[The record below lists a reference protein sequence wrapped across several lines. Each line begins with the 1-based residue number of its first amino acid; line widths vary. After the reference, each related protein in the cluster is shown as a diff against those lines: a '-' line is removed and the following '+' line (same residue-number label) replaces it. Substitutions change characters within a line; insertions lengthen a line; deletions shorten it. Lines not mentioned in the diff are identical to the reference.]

1 MNNLNDISGTLSNR
15 RNIMVEITEREVEET
30 INWLS
35 GISAEGPGV
44 TRLLYDKHW
53 VEAQNGLKEKFEE
66 LGMKVEFDA
75 IGNLFATLEGTE
87 EPETIIASGSHV
99 DTVVEGGSLDGQ
111 LGIVGPYLAVK
122 KLLETKGKPKKTL
135 RIISMA
141 EEEGSRFPYGF
152 WGSKNIF
159 GMAKREEVENIKDGD
174 DISFVEAMAE
184 AGFNFLEEEP
194 KFAKMDAFIE
204 MHIEQGNFLEA
215 EGKSVGVV
223 TAIVGQKRYDVTL
236 KGQANHAG
244 TTLMGYRKDAM
255 EGAARMIVNG
265 IDKAKAAGDPQ
276 VLTFGRVDPLP
287 NTVNVVPGE
296 VSFSIDCRHTDQE
309 ALNKFSEELV
319 EDMKATAEKMG
330 LEIEIDLW
338 MDEAPV
344 AMDEKIIKTIEGV
357 CEERDLDFKVMH
369 SGAGHDSQIFAPHVP
384 TGMIFVPSIDGISHN
399 PAEATDTS
407 DLVQGIEALKSSLE
421 KLAY

>member
-1 MNNLNDISGTLSNR
+1 
-15 RNIMVEITEREVEET
+15 MVEITEKEVEET
-30 INWLS
+30 IDWLS

-44 TRLLYDKHW
+44 TRLLYDESWIK
-53 VEAQNGLKEKFEE
+53 AQHGLKEKFEE

-87 EPETIIASGSHV
+87 EPESIIASGSHV
-99 DTVVEGGSLDGQ
+99 DTVAEGGSLDGQ
-111 LGIVGPYLAVK
+111 LGIIAPYLAIK
-122 KLLETKGKPKKTL
+122 NLIETKGKPKKSL
-135 RIISMA
+135 RVISMA

-159 GMAKREEVENIKDGD
+159 GLAEREEVENIKDTDG
-174 DISFVEAMAE
+174 ILFVDAMHK
-184 AGFNFLEEEP
+184 AGFDFLEEEP

-215 EGKSVGVV
+215 EEKSVGVV
-223 TAIVGQKRYDVTL
+223 TAIVGQKRFDVTL

-255 EGAARMIVNG
+255 EGTARIIVNG
-265 IDKAKAAGDPQ
+265 IEKAKAAGDPQ

-296 VSFSIDCRHTDQE
+296 VSFSIDCRHTDQA
-309 ALNKFSEELV
+309 ALDAFADELV
-319 EDMKATAEKMG
+319 EDMKAIADEMG

-344 AMDEKIIKTIEGV
+344 AMDEKIIKTIESV

-384 TGMIFVPSIDGISHN
+384 TGMIFVPSIGGISHN
-399 PAEATDTS
+399 PAEATKTS
-407 DLVQGIEALKSSLE
+407 DLVQGIEALKSSFE

>member
-1 MNNLNDISGTLSNR
+1 
-15 RNIMVEITEREVEET
+15 MVEITEKEVEET
-30 INWLS
+30 IDWLS

-44 TRLLYDKHW
+44 TRLLYDESWIK
-53 VEAQNGLKEKFEE
+53 AQHGLKEKFEE

-87 EPETIIASGSHV
+87 EPESIIASGSHV
-99 DTVVEGGSLDGQ
+99 DTVAEGGSLDGQ
-111 LGIVGPYLAVK
+111 LGIIAPYLAIK
-122 KLLETKGKPKKTL
+122 NLIETKGKPKKSL
-135 RIISMA
+135 RVISMA

-159 GMAKREEVENIKDGD
+159 GLAEREEVENIKDTDG
-174 DISFVEAMAE
+174 ISFVDAMHK
-184 AGFNFLEEEP
+184 AGFDFLEEEP

-215 EGKSVGVV
+215 EEKSVGVV
-223 TAIVGQKRYDVTL
+223 TAIVGQKRFDVTL

-255 EGAARMIVNG
+255 EGTARIIVNG
-265 IDKAKAAGDPQ
+265 IEKAKAAGDPQ

-296 VSFSIDCRHTDQE
+296 VSFSIDCRHTDQA
-309 ALNKFSEELV
+309 ALDAFADELV
-319 EDMKATAEKMG
+319 EDMKAIADEMG

-344 AMDEKIIKTIEGV
+344 AMDEEIIKTIESV

-384 TGMIFVPSIDGISHN
+384 TGMIFVPSIGGISHN
-399 PAEATDTS
+399 PAEATKTS
-407 DLVQGIEALKSSLE
+407 DLVQGIEALKSSFE

>member
-1 MNNLNDISGTLSNR
+1 MAK
-15 RNIMVEITEREVEET
+15 ITEKELEET
-30 INWLS
+30 IDWLS

-53 VEAQNGLKEKFEE
+53 VKAQKGWKEKFEE

-75 IGNLFATLEGTE
+75 VGNLFATLEGSE
-87 EPETIIASGSHV
+87 EPESIIASGSHI

-122 KLLETKGKPKKTL
+122 HLIEEKGQPKKSL
-135 RIISMA
+135 RILSMA

-152 WGSKNIF
+152 WGSKNVF
-159 GMAKREEVENIKDGD
+159 GLAKKEEVDTIKDTDG
-174 DISFVEAMAE
+174 ISFVDAMKE
-184 AGFNFLEEEP
+184 AGFGFLEESP
-194 KFAKMDAFIE
+194 KFAEMDAFIE

-215 EGKSVGVV
+215 EEKSVGVV

-236 KGQANHAG
+236 KGEANHAG
-244 TTLMGYRKDAM
+244 TTLMSYRKDAM
-255 EGAARMIVNG
+255 EGAARMIVSG
-265 IDKAKAAGDPQ
+265 IDKAKEAGNPQ
-276 VLTFGRVDPLP
+276 VLTYGRVDPLP

-309 ALNKFSEELV
+309 ALDTFSEGLV
-319 EDMKATAEKMG
+319 EDMKASADEMG

-338 MDEAPV
+338 MNEPPV
-344 AMDEKIIKTIEGV
+344 AMDDEIIKTIEGV
-357 CEERDLDFKVMH
+357 CEEQDLDFKVMH
-369 SGAGHDSQIFAPHVP
+369 SGAGHDAQIFAPHVP
-384 TGMIFVPSIDGISHN
+384 TAMIFVPSIDGISHN

-407 DLVQGIEALKSSLE
+407 DLVQGVEALKSSLE

>member
-1 MNNLNDISGTLSNR
+1 
-15 RNIMVEITEREVEET
+15 MVEITEKEVEET
-30 INWLS
+30 IDWLS

-44 TRLLYDKHW
+44 TRLLYDESWIK
-53 VEAQNGLKEKFEE
+53 AQHDLKEKFEE

-87 EPETIIASGSHV
+87 EPESIIASGSHV
-99 DTVVEGGSLDGQ
+99 DTVAEGGSLDGQ
-111 LGIVGPYLAVK
+111 LGIIAPYLAIK
-122 KLLETKGKPKKTL
+122 NLIETKGKPKKSL
-135 RIISMA
+135 RVISMA

-159 GMAKREEVENIKDGD
+159 GLAEREEVENIKDTDG
-174 DISFVEAMAE
+174 ISFVDAMHK
-184 AGFNFLEEEP
+184 AGFDFLEEEP

-215 EGKSVGVV
+215 EEKSVGVV
-223 TAIVGQKRYDVTL
+223 TAIVGQKRFDVTL

-255 EGAARMIVNG
+255 EGTARIIVNG
-265 IDKAKAAGDPQ
+265 IEKAKAAGDPQ

-296 VSFSIDCRHTDQE
+296 VSFSIDCRHTDQA
-309 ALNKFSEELV
+309 ALDAFADELV
-319 EDMKATAEKMG
+319 EDMKAIADEMG

-344 AMDEKIIKTIEGV
+344 AMDEEIIKTIESV

-384 TGMIFVPSIDGISHN
+384 TGMIFVPSIGGISHN
-399 PAEATDTS
+399 PAEATKTS
-407 DLVQGIEALKSSLE
+407 DLVQGIEALKSSFE